1 MEKQQRWYYY
11 QRLYMRRLFFQE
23 LPIDIVV
30 LFLWEPLFSKIP
42 TLNGWQYALVLLAIV
57 SYPLIFVYFSDNID
71 EERRKTKKKIEELTV
86 KIGSEES
93 FLSDK
98 EIITLTPNQV
108 KILKELDKLRKT
120 VAKKEAY
127 LQMIGG

>member
-1 MEKQQRWYYY
+1 
-11 QRLYMRRLFFQE
+11 MRRLFFQE